1 MEIKFEV
8 KYSFNT
14 ARQKYQAQIIIYLP
28 KEDDNKEVIHHLLRC
43 NKVQIFGEALI
54 SNWGWNDKDNKLM
67 KHSAKELEDDNI
79 VDLVKQIHELIDNSV
94 ATLRLV
100 YKNNKELIKEIPS
113 SCVYTYEIGD

>member
-14 ARQKYQAQIIIYLP
+14 ARQKYQAEIIIYLP

-67 KHSAKELEDDNI
+67 KHGAKELEDDNI

-100 YKNNKELIKEIPS
+100 YKNNKELIKKIPS
-113 SCVYTYEIGD
+113 SCIYTYEIGD

>member
-79 VDLVKQIHELIDNSV
+79 VDLVKQIRELIDNSV

-100 YKNNKELIKEIPS
+100 YKNNKELIKKIPS
-113 SCVYTYEIGD
+113 SCIYTYEIGD

>member
-14 ARQKYQAQIIIYLP
+14 ARQKYQAEIIIYLP

-100 YKNNKELIKEIPS
+100 CKNNKELINKIPS
-113 SCVYTYEIGD
+113 SCIYTYEIGD

>member
-94 ATLRLV
+94 DALRLV
-100 YKNNKELIKEIPS
+100 YKNNKELIKKIPS
-113 SCVYTYEIGD
+113 SCIYTYEIGD

>member
-100 YKNNKELIKEIPS
+100 YKNNKELIKKIPS

>member
-67 KHSAKELEDDNI
+67 KHGAKELEDDNI

-94 ATLRLV
+94 AALRLV
-100 YKNNKELIKEIPS
+100 CKNNKELIKKIPS
-113 SCVYTYEIGD
+113 SCIYTYEIGD

>member
-100 YKNNKELIKEIPS
+100 YKNNKELIKKIPS
-113 SCVYTYEIGD
+113 SCIYTYEIGD